1 MIKRLKL
8 KTKDNYI
15 VRTKKRILRDTLDH
29 EAKYKTTFK
38 DIRTYFKIFNK
49 ALFKN
54 VLNPF
59 NDVKIK
65 KIVRASGQCVEYI
78 SYRKGT
84 NSFVLEM
91 MPKYKNKME
100 FLNTLSHEMVHL
112 WQQTIKKD
120 TGNHNK
126 LFFSFRNK
134 FKRLNLKL
142 SH

>member
-1 MIKRLKL
+1 MPKKKKI
-8 KTKDNYI
+8 KDNYI
-15 VRTKKRILRDTLDH
+15 VRTKKRILRETADS

-49 ALFKN
+49 SLFKN
-54 VLNPF
+54 KLNPF

-65 KIVRASGQCVEYI
+65 RIVRGSGQCVEYI
-78 SYRKGT
+78 SYRK
-84 NSFVLEM
+84 
-91 MPKYKNKME
+91 KME

-134 FKRLNLKL
+134 FKKLNLKL
-142 SH
+142 SY

>member
-1 MIKRLKL
+1 MIK
-8 KTKDNYI
+8 KTRIKDSYI
-15 VRTKKRILRDTLDH
+15 VRTKKRILRDTVDS
-29 EAKYKTTFK
+29 EAKYTTTFK
-38 DIRTYFKIFNK
+38 DIRNYFKIFNK
-49 ALFKN
+49 SLFKN
-54 VLNPF
+54 ALNSF
-59 NDVKIK
+59 NNVKIK
-65 KIVRASGQCVEYI
+65 RIVRGSGQCVEYI

-84 NSFVLEM
+84 NFFVLEM

-100 FLNTLSHEMVHL
+100 FLNTLAHEMVHL

-142 SH
+142 SY

>member
-1 MIKRLKL
+1 MIK
-8 KTKDNYI
+8 KTRIKDSYI
-15 VRTKKRILRDTLDH
+15 VRTKKRILRDTVDS
-29 EAKYKTTFK
+29 EAKYTTTFK
-38 DIRTYFKIFNK
+38 DIRNYFKIFYK
-49 ALFKN
+49 SLFKN
-54 VLNPF
+54 ALNSF
-59 NDVKIK
+59 NNVKIK
-65 KIVRASGQCVEYI
+65 RIVRGSGQCVEYI

-84 NSFVLEM
+84 NFFVLEM

-100 FLNTLSHEMVHL
+100 FLNTLAHEMVHL

-142 SH
+142 SY

>member
-1 MIKRLKL
+1 VIK
-8 KTKDNYI
+8 KTRIKDSYI
-15 VRTKKRILRDTLDH
+15 VRTKKRILRDTVDS
-29 EAKYKTTFK
+29 EVKYTTTFR
-38 DIRTYFKIFNK
+38 DIRNYFKIFNK
-49 ALFKN
+49 SLFKN
-54 VLNPF
+54 ALNSF
-59 NDVKIK
+59 NNVKIK
-65 KIVRASGQCVEYI
+65 RIVRASGQCVEYI

-84 NSFVLEM
+84 NFFVLEM

-100 FLNTLSHEMVHL
+100 FLNTLAHEMVHL

-142 SH
+142 SS

>member
-1 MIKRLKL
+1 MKKKKIF
-8 KTKDNYI
+8 KDSYI
-15 VRTKKRILRDTLDH
+15 VRTKKRILKDTA
-29 EAKYKTTFK
+29 ESEKKYITNFK
-38 DIRTYFKIFNK
+38 DIRNYFKIFNK
-49 ALFKN
+49 SLFKSK
-54 VLNPF
+54 LNPF
-59 NDVKIK
+59 NDVMIK
-65 KIVRASGQCVEYI
+65 RIVGGSGQCVEYI

-84 NSFVLEM
+84 NRFVLEM

-112 WQQTIKKD
+112 WQQTIMND

-142 SH
+142 SY

>member
-1 MIKRLKL
+1 MIK
-8 KTKDNYI
+8 KTRIKDSYI
-15 VRTKKRILRDTLDH
+15 VRTKKRIFRDTVDS
-29 EAKYKTTFK
+29 EAKYTTTFK
-38 DIRTYFKIFNK
+38 DIRNYFKIFNK
-49 ALFKN
+49 SLFKN
-54 VLNPF
+54 ALNSF
-59 NDVKIK
+59 NNVKIK
-65 KIVRASGQCVEYI
+65 RIVRGSGQCVEYI

-84 NSFVLEM
+84 NFFVLEM

-100 FLNTLSHEMVHL
+100 FLNTLAHEMVHL

-142 SH
+142 SY